1 VTDRLPTGICHLYKI
16 TDPNNGKFYIGKHR
30 GTKRAQYWG
39 GGIKLKAYIKK
50 YGYSH
55 LKYEVLVI
63 ASEDY
68 IYDLERKYVTDEFL
82 KEHPDCMNLCKG
94 GMGGNLGQTPWN
106 KGKPWSDE
114 VKEKMRQAK
123 LGKPGNRKG
132 SKNSPEHRAILS
144 AARRGKTCI
153 SEEGRKKLRA
163 FHTGRVWEKVECPH
177 CKKVGAI
184 TGMNRYHFDK
194 CKFKGA
200 ENA

>member
-1 VTDRLPTGICHLYKI
+1 MTDRLPTGICHLYKI

-68 IYDLERKYVTDEFL
+68 IYDLERRYVTDEFL

-94 GMGGNLGQTPWN
+94 GMGGNLGQNPWN

-153 SEEGRKKLRA
+153 SEEGRKKLSEAHR
-163 FHTGRVWEKVECPH
+163 GRVWPKVECPYCNKLVSDH
-177 CKKVGAI
+177 TK
-184 TGMNRYHFDK
+184 NRYHFDN
-194 CKFKGA
+194 CKNK
-200 ENA
+200 E